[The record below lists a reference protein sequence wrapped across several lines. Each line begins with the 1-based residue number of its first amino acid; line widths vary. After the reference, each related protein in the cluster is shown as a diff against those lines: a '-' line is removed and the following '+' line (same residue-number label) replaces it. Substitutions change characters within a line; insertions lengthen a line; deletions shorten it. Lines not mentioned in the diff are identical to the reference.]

1 MHAAPL
7 PEDEQERLDELKA
20 LNILDTDFEQAY
32 DDLTQ
37 LAGKICQ
44 APIALISLLDEK
56 RQWFKAVTGL
66 GVRETS
72 RDLAFCAHA
81 IVRGSPFIVS
91 DAARDER
98 FSDNPL
104 VTGDP
109 NIRFYAGIPLVTA
122 KGHALGTLCAI
133 DRKPRE
139 LTQDQLDALKIL
151 AGQVVRLFELRAK
164 NIALEKSNQ
173 QKAYILSIVAHDLRS
188 PLGSLLGLSSLLR
201 ENWKTFEDAEVTE
214 ALEGLADSA
223 ASTLALANNLL
234 LWAETDSGQL
244 QPHLRQVPLEDLF
257 KEVAQ
262 QVEGLVRAKNL
273 QLKVVCPNGLWA
285 VGDPMFLRSI
295 LSNLVGNAIKF
306 CRPGGKIEMI
316 AQNGERKRVMLS
328 VQDDGVGMSER
339 QLQAWERESV
349 LESSQ
354 GTSGEWGTGLGLRL
368 ARLFAHRLGSELKI
382 QSRTEGGTKF
392 FMELSCG
399 EVPRL

>member
-1 MHAAPL
+1 MRVAPL
-7 PEDEQERLDELKA
+7 PNDEQDRLDELKA
-20 LNILDTDFEQAY
+20 LKILDTDFEQAY

-44 APIALISLLDEK
+44 TPIALISLLDEK

-81 IVRGSPFIVS
+81 IVQGSPFVVS
-91 DAARDER
+91 DAVQDER
-98 FSDNPL
+98 FADNPL

-139 LTQDQLDALKIL
+139 LTQEQLAALKIL

-164 NIALEKSNQ
+164 NIELEKINQ

-188 PLGSLLGLSSLLR
+188 PLSSVVGLSSLLR
-201 ENWKTFEDAEVTE
+201 ENWTTYEASEVTE
-214 ALEGLADSA
+214 ALEGLTDSA
-223 ASTLALANNLL
+223 SSTLALANNLL
-234 LWAETDSGQL
+234 LWAEIDSGQL
-244 QPHLRQVPLEDLF
+244 QPQLRPILLADLF
-257 KEVAQ
+257 QEVAQ
-262 QVEGLVRAKNL
+262 QVGGLVRTKNL
-273 QLKVVCPNGLWA
+273 QLQMSCPNELWA
-285 VGDPMFLRSI
+285 MGDPMFLRSI
-295 LSNLVGNAIKF
+295 LSNLAGNAIKF
-306 CRPGGKIEMI
+306 CNPGGKIEML
-316 AQNGERKRVMLS
+316 AQGGENKLVTLS
-328 VQDDGVGMSER
+328 VKDDGVGMTER

-368 ARLFAHRLGSELKI
+368 ARLFARRLGSELKV
-382 QSRTEGGTKF
+382 QPRTGGGTVF
-392 FMELSCG
+392 FMELARG
-399 EVPRL
+399 EVRQL